1 MAVAVVPAAA
11 ADRFVDLA
19 RLGRTDA
26 WSGVRGAASFVGWSL
41 LAAVAYYTVG
51 RAVHLPLGGPVAD
64 VVELLAV
71 AAGFGLGVRSAVTFC
86 QGRPFGS
93 LFGPDLRLRPGR
105 VAAGAGLWLAGLAAG
120 IAVAAAIDA
129 LSGGPAAPGPA
140 VATGAPPWGQS
151 ALLLAAGAVAFP
163 LQSGAEE
170 LVFRGWLT
178 QTLGQL
184 VRPRLQLAALVG
196 ILFTA
201 AHVPHG
207 GPAFLALVV
216 TSVGFSLL
224 SLYDGRL
231 ELAIGA
237 HAAHNLVLA
246 VAGIVLDRSEHLFT
260 HHQAVGWLAVVFAL
274 VQGTVAVL
282 FARLILR
289 PADAPGAL
297 PEAPSDR
304 NRPPAAPLRGFKG
317 WRIRTMARQGGGG
330 DQGPKDGGMRGAP
343 VAEPDDGAVAAGVG
357 GSTGTAVA
365 AAGAQGKSA
374 GGGPNQDVGA
384 MAGGATGPS
393 SGAGGLC
400 TGEGGALG
408 GTIGDGTGGLGSG
421 AAAGGT
427 MGGGTGGSLPGSAPP
442 GHGYGTKDRTG
453 GAQLGGG
460 LGGGEGPTGPRPP
473 RAGGRAPARPA
484 HAPRP

>member
-1 MAVAVVPAAA
+1 MAGAVVLAAA

-26 WSGVRGAASFVGWSL
+26 WSGVRGAASIVGWYL

-51 RAVHLPLGGPVAD
+51 RAVHLPLGGSVAD
-64 VVELLAV
+64 IVELLAI

-93 LFGPDLRLRPGR
+93 LFGPDLRLRPRR
-105 VAAGAGLWLAGLAAG
+105 VATGAGLWLAGLAAG
-120 IAVAAAIDA
+120 IAVVAAIDT
-129 LSGGPAAPGPA
+129 LSGGPAAAGPP

-196 ILFTA
+196 MLFAA
-201 AHVPHG
+201 AHIPHG

-224 SLYDGRL
+224 SLFDGRL

-237 HAAHNLVLA
+237 HAAHNLMLA
-246 VAGIVLDRSEHLFT
+246 VAGIVLERSDHLFT
-260 HHQAVGWLAVVFAL
+260 RYHAVGWSAVVFAL

-282 FARLILR
+282 LARLILR

-317 WRIRTMARQGGGG
+317 WRIRTMARQGGG

-343 VAEPDDGAVAAGVG
+343 TAEPDDGVVAAGVG

-374 GGGPNQDVGA
+374 AGGPNQDVGA

-393 SGAGGLC
+393 SGAGGLG

-408 GTIGDGTGGLGSG
+408 GTIGDSTGGLGSG

-427 MGGGTGGSLPGSAPP
+427 MGGGTGGSLPGGAPP

-453 GAQLGGG
+453 GSNVAADWR
-460 LGGGEGPTGPRPP
+460 T
-473 RAGGRAPARPA
+473 
-484 HAPRP
+484 

>member
-26 WSGVRGAASFVGWSL
+26 WSGAAGWREHRRLVPPRGGGVLHGRPRRAPAAGRPGRRRRGAA
-41 LAAVAYYTVG
+41 
-51 RAVHLPLGGPVAD
+51 RRC
-64 VVELLAV
+64 

-120 IAVAAAIDA
+120 IAVAAAIDT
-129 LSGGPAAPGPA
+129 LSGGPAAAGRA

-196 ILFTA
+196 ILFAA
-201 AHVPHG
+201 AHVTARRAGLPGAGRDLG
-207 GPAFLALVV
+207 GLFPAQPLRRPARAR
-216 TSVGFSLL
+216 
-224 SLYDGRL
+224 DRRPRR
-231 ELAIGA
+231 AQPGA
-237 HAAHNLVLA
+237 RRR
-246 VAGIVLDRSEHLFT
+246 GIVVDRSDHLFT
-260 HHQAVGWLAVVFAL
+260 HHHAVGWYAVVFAV

-282 FARLILR
+282 LARLILR

-297 PEAPSDR
+297 PEAPPDR
-304 NRPPAAPLRGFKG
+304 NRPPAAPLRGIKG
-317 WRIRTMARQGGGG
+317 WRIGAMARQGGG
-330 DQGPKDGGMRGAP
+330 DQGPKDGGMRVPHRRAGRRRGRGGRRRPDRDRGRRGRRAGQVRWRRPRTRTWMPWRAAPPARPPGPAAPWAVAP
-343 VAEPDDGAVAAGVG
+343 VEAFPAAHLPVTATAPRTAPAGPNVAADLE
-357 GSTGTAVA
+357 
-365 AAGAQGKSA
+365 
-374 GGGPNQDVGA
+374 DVK
-384 MAGGATGPS
+384 GATGPGAKR
-393 SGAGGLC
+393 SG
-400 TGEGGALG
+400 
-408 GTIGDGTGGLGSG
+408 S
-421 AAAGGT
+421 
-427 MGGGTGGSLPGSAPP
+427 
-442 GHGYGTKDRTG
+442 
-453 GAQLGGG
+453 
-460 LGGGEGPTGPRPP
+460 
-473 RAGGRAPARPA
+473 
-484 HAPRP
+484 